1 MEECLMG
8 KRAVGVSDKE
18 KKIKRRGGRREL
30 SH

>member
-18 KKIKRRGGRREL
+18 KKIKRKEVGGE
-30 SH
+30 S